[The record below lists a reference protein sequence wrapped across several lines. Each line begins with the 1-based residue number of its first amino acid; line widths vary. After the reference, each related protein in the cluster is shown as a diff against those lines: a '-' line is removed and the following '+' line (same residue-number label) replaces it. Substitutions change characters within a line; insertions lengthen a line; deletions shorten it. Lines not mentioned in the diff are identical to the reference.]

1 MKFPQLKPPVSVNE
15 SLIDLDMKCTNLS
28 TPEETGIESPKTNNL
43 SNNLIVPQNELV
55 DSNSADFPDRTSSPL
70 TAKNLEILRNS
81 TDSSTSKHRSKSS
94 KASTDHS
101 GSIEEIVKQV
111 EDHGRQELSS
121 IDNTTTA
128 TKIASILHLAKT
140 PGTFHLIN
148 LRNIDNIELVG
159 DLVGRLIHFD
169 PHERILQKYQH
180 FGPPP
185 VAGKNGLLSWLT
197 SQEKM
202 AEVIIESGSH
212 DYFHWGWNPAIFSRA
227 VRLGVRT
234 PLQVPY
240 QISAQSGNWYKPSN
254 KETRDRVAWEI
265 LNETIFTKSGI
276 KPNSYEFRALADDFY
291 SGREVQGADYYAH
304 LTEPDTLADGKDS
317 ASSSFHITCID
328 MDKYGQNLN
337 RNLYGETKE
346 SNKHDDLK
354 TKAMLNLFLVE
365 VIKINE
371 IEDALV
377 RVEKDKHLEKSSF
390 TIATVHGTDV
400 RRSPKYHEYIGKLN
414 TLEKNKEEA
423 GKAAARSALEDF
435 VHNINIHGLD
445 SIMGSQTWSVTH
457 IRTIP
462 TLDEPVEETT
472 IIESI
477 TPNKRP
483 REPTDETAI
492 TETITPDNVPRSIS
506 PLLIPEN
513 LAPSNETAAKKKK
526 KKTRGKGN
534 AKKVAKQEDDLEST
548 ASETMQQTAKI
559 TEKSSHSIASDP
571 LNYHFDDSTNPVVED
586 DTNWEVV
593 KPRPIKNKGP
603 RAAQQSRP
611 VHSPKPSRQKT
622 SVAVKVP
629 LNQNVDHKK
638 ERVPT
643 EALGQTATTITKL
656 GEKFEIESFNDFP
669 AISSPLKNT
678 TQHEFA
684 ATRAEPTAMME
695 QPAMP
700 TMGLEVLAKLEPTV
714 VAEQPAVPKMDLN
727 ISADIGANVD
737 HNLTKS
743 AVQNAVVVS
752 SPIPPTEYAILSMEV
767 NAEDISNAT
776 DTNPP
781 ANVDA
786 TRTLVDEI
794 IATKVINES
803 IKDIGSPSTIS
814 IEHEAEDIT
823 TSLPEMSPP
832 RRGMTLKYD
841 APIYLGNFLD
851 APSRRRQYRSS
862 SATPTMFAVSTT
874 INDGEGDFNGE
885 GDFDDE
891 LNAGDELNPDSASL
905 IERRASV
912 AQMSLDK
919 MPIDKMFIAN
929 MKSEA
934 LIAGNAIAAR
944 HSSPAE
950 STAMD
955 SAVDNTIS
963 VDALSALDSISK
975 DNIVGDISAVAT
987 SPISDVASL
996 DTIVNNVHQVSDSC
1010 SLEVGT
1016 GNEGPRAPRET
1027 TPISIS
1033 RPSSVI
1039 SSTITIHGP
1048 QPRGFHPS
1056 FMGLDSPNLDFA
1068 ASTSVGHQRHT
1079 QQASVGSLD
1088 FAENSLPE
1096 FSNGWSRQKIST
1108 SSILHVGPYRHA
1120 EPSLAQIP
1128 FDCTYCARHY
1138 YATTDSPMVLC
1149 HGCGTNSGVTYCSI
1163 SCLLAGSL
1171 AHADVCQESV
1181 DDSETPT
1188 VGYPTAYQIY
1198 YAGTLV
1204 IPPSTAAIFK
1214 RSAYAYRQ
1222 KVFAMYCRSGPFPQ
1236 LLAAWARQ
1244 NNLLHT
1250 LEEQDAS
1257 EATKKTGS
1265 YFIFKSALT
1274 SNGSRTNPDS
1284 TVICTIKFRPND
1296 HMLQAVDRC
1305 LQACFT
1311 INHEHVHA
1319 IKEFLFRLIKD
1330 LLSEDDSFDCFPHT
1344 EDRTTVFYEFQ
1355 HQFNLEFAF
1364 HADMQRAPIDK
1375 FDFQLEWPDIEHLL
1389 GQFETRESI

>member
-1 MKFPQLKPPVSVNE
+1 MKCFFGSGKTIVPVQPNYFE
-15 SLIDLDMKCTNLS
+15 AKCTNLS
-28 TPEETGIESPKTNNL
+28 TPEEAGIESPKTNNL
-43 SNNLIVPQNELV
+43 RNNLIVPRNELV
-55 DSNSADFPDRTSSPL
+55 DSNSTDFPDQTSSPL
-70 TAKNLEILRNS
+70 TAKNLEIFCNS

-101 GSIEEIVKQV
+101 GSVEEIVKQG
-111 EDHGRQELSS
+111 EDQDRQELSS

-140 PGTFHLIN
+140 PGTFQLIN

-185 VAGKNGLLSWLT
+185 VAGKDGLLSWLT

-202 AEVIIESGSH
+202 AEVIIESGSR

-304 LTEPDTLADGKDS
+304 LTEPDTLADGKGS
-317 ASSSFHITCID
+317 ASSSFHITSID

-346 SNKHDDLK
+346 SDKSNDLK
-354 TKAMLNLFLVE
+354 AKAMLNLFLVE

-423 GKAAARSALEDF
+423 GQATARNALEDF

-483 REPTDETAI
+483 CEPTDETVI
-492 TETITPDNVPRSIS
+492 TETTTPDNGPRSIS

-526 KKTRGKGN
+526 KKMKGKGN
-534 AKKVAKQEDDLEST
+534 AKKVARQEEDLEST
-548 ASETMQQTAKI
+548 ALETTQQTAKI
-559 TEKSSHSIASDP
+559 TENSSHSIASDP
-571 LNYHFDDSTNPVVED
+571 LNYHFDDSTNPVVDD

-593 KPRPIKNKGP
+593 KPRPIKKGP
-603 RAAQQSRP
+603 RAAQRSRP
-611 VHSPKPSRQKT
+611 VNPPQPYKQNT

-629 LNQNVDHKK
+629 LNQSLDQKR
-638 ERVPT
+638 EGVPT
-643 EALGQTATTITKL
+643 KASGQIATTITKH
-656 GEKFEIESFNDFP
+656 GEKFEIKSFNDFP
-669 AISSPLKNT
+669 AISSPLKKT
-678 TQHEFA
+678 TQHEFS
-684 ATRAEPTAMME
+684 ATKAEPTAMME
-695 QPAMP
+695 QQAVP
-700 TMGLEVLAKLEPTV
+700 TTGLEVSSKLEPTV
-714 VAEQPAVPKMDLN
+714 VVEQYSVPKTDLN
-727 ISADIGANVD
+727 ILADIEANVD
-737 HNLTKS
+737 HDLTKS

-752 SPIPPTEYAILSMEV
+752 PLIPSTGHAILSMEV

-781 ANVDA
+781 SNVDA
-786 TRTLVDEI
+786 TRTLANEI
-794 IATKVINES
+794 IVTKVIKES
-803 IKDIGSPSTIS
+803 TKDIDSPSITS
-814 IEHEAEDIT
+814 TEHEVEDIA
-823 TSLPEMSPP
+823 TSLPEKSSPG
-832 RRGMTLKYD
+832 RGMTLKYD

-851 APSRRRQYRSS
+851 APRRRRQYRSS
-862 SATPTMFAVSTT
+862 SATPTMFAVPMKV
-874 INDGEGDFNGE
+874 DDDEGDFE
-885 GDFDDE
+885 DE
-891 LNAGDELNPDSASL
+891 VDAGDELNPDSASL
-905 IERRASV
+905 NERRASV

-934 LIAGNAIAAR
+934 FIAGNAIAAR
-944 HSSPAE
+944 HLSLAE
-950 STAMD
+950 STSMD
-955 SAVDNTIS
+955 PADDNNIS
-963 VDALSALDSISK
+963 VDALSALDSMSK
-975 DNIVGDISAVAT
+975 DNIVFDISEVAI
-987 SPISDVASL
+987 SPVSDIASL
-996 DTIVNNVHQVSDSC
+996 DTIVNNVPQVSDSC
-1010 SLEVGT
+1010 SLEIGT
-1016 GNEGPRAPRET
+1016 GNEEPRPPKEA

-1033 RPSSVI
+1033 RPGSVI
-1039 SSTITIHGP
+1039 SSTMTIHGP

-1056 FMGLDSPNLDFA
+1056 FMGLNSPNLDFA
-1068 ASTSVGHQRHT
+1068 ASTSVGHQTHT
-1079 QQASVGSLD
+1079 QQASVGSFDL
-1088 FAENSLPE
+1088 AENSLSE
-1096 FSNGWSRQKIST
+1096 FSNGWSRQKLST
-1108 SSILHVGPYRHA
+1108 SSILHVGSCRHA
-1120 EPSLAQIP
+1120 ESSLAQIS

-1149 HGCGTNSGVTYCSI
+1149 NGCGANSGVTYCSVA
-1163 SCLLAGSL
+1163 CLLAGSL
-1171 AHADVCQESV
+1171 AHAEVCQESV
-1181 DDSETPT
+1181 DNSETPT
-1188 VGYPTAYQIY
+1188 FSYPTAYQIY
-1198 YAGTLV
+1198 YDGTLD
-1204 IPPSTAAIFK
+1204 ILPSITATFK

-1244 NNLLHT
+1244 NKLLHT
-1250 LEEQDAS
+1250 LEGQDAS
-1257 EATKKTGS
+1257 EAIKKTGS

-1311 INHEHVHA
+1311 TNHEHVRP

-1330 LLSEDDSFDCFPHT
+1330 LLSDDDSFDCFPHT

-1364 HADMQRAPIDK
+1364 HADMQRTPIDK

-1389 GQFETRESI
+1389 SQFETGEFI